1 MATETDAET
10 GDGSGRAFET
20 ARRRRLRKL
29 ARRLRHNTKAMVGLA
44 IIVVLVVLAVA
55 APLAISNEQANQ
67 INIQERFQPPSAEH
81 PFGTDNIGRNML
93 LRVLLGARISLYI
106 GLTAVAIAIAFGV
119 PFGAIA
125 GYLGGNVDD
134 LIMRGMDIIMSF
146 PPILVAMTI
155 TAVIGPTLTNAII
168 AIGVVYIPYF
178 ARVTRSEVVTVAQEE
193 FVEASQALGERDSY
207 ILFAEVLPNAA
218 APIIV
223 QASIS
228 ISFAIL
234 AAAGLSFLGL
244 GAQPPTPAWGLMIQ
258 QAKQYLVQAPWMAVF
273 PGLGIAFT
281 VLGFNLFGDGIRD
294 VLDPNASTEMGA
306 YDE

>member
-1 MATETDAET
+1 MATEQGTTESRFLEAPQRE
-10 GDGSGRAFET
+10 
-20 ARRRRLRKL
+20 RLAKL
-29 ARRLRHNTKAMVGLA
+29 ARQLRNNSKAMVGLA
-44 IIVVLVVLAVA
+44 IITLLVLTAIV
-55 APLAISNEQANQ
+55 APLVIPRDEANKL
-67 INIQERFQPPSAEH
+67 NIQDKFEGPSPEH
-81 PFGTDNIGRNML
+81 PFGTDNLGRNVF
-93 LRVLLGARISLYI
+93 LRVLLGAQISLYI
-106 GLTAVAIAIAFGV
+106 GLTSVAIAVGFGV
-119 PFGAIA
+119 PLGAMA
-125 GYLGGNVDD
+125 GYASGNMDD
-134 LIMRGMDIIMSF
+134 LIMRTMDIIMSF

-168 AIGVVYIPYF
+168 AIGIVYIPYF
-178 ARVTRSEVVTVAQEE
+178 ARITRSEVVTVAQEE
-193 FVEASQALGERDSY
+193 FVEASEALGERDSY

-258 QAKQYLVQAPWMAVF
+258 QAKQYLTQAPWMAIF
-273 PGLGIAFT
+273 PGLGIAMT

-294 VLDPNASTEMGA
+294 VLDPDASTEMGA
-306 YDE
+306 HDE

>member
-1 MATETDAET
+1 MATESGT
-10 GDGSGRAFET
+10 GRFLNQYQRERVSD
-20 ARRRRLRKL
+20 L
-29 ARRLRHNTKAMVGLA
+29 ARRIRHNSKAIVGLA
-44 IIVVLVVLAVA
+44 IIVVLVVLAVFS
-55 APLAISNEQANQ
+55 PMLISQESSEQMNVQ
-67 INIQERFQPPSAEH
+67 DRFASPSAEH
-81 PFGTDNIGRNML
+81 PFGTDNFGRDMFS
-93 LRVLLGARISLYI
+93 RVLLGVRISLYI
-106 GLTAVAIAIAFGV
+106 GLTSVTIATVVGV
-119 PFGAIA
+119 PLGGLA
-125 GYLGGNVDD
+125 GYAGGSLDD
-134 LIMRGMDIIMSF
+134 LIMRTMDVVMSF

-155 TAVIGPTLTNAII
+155 TAVIGPTLTNAVI
-168 AIGVVYIPYF
+168 AIGIVYIPYF
-178 ARVTRSEVVTVAQEE
+178 ARVTRSEVISVVQEE
-193 FVEASQALGERDSY
+193 FVEASKALGERDSY
-207 ILFAEVLPNAA
+207 VLFREVLPNAA

-244 GAQPPTPAWGLMIQ
+244 GAQPPTPAWGLMLQ

-273 PGLGIAFT
+273 PGLGIAVT

>member
-1 MATETDAET
+1 MATDVS
-10 GDGSGRAFET
+10 SGRVLDPAQRERLHDLG
-20 ARRRRLRKL
+20 RRV
-29 ARRLRHNTKAMVGLA
+29 RHNSKAVVGLA
-44 IIVVLVVLAVA
+44 IIVLLVLTAVVAPVA
-55 APLAISNEQANQ
+55 IPREQANQ
-67 INIQERFQPPSAEH
+67 VDIANRFQPPSAEH
-81 PFGTDNIGRNML
+81 PFGTDNIGRDMF
-93 LRVLLGARISLYI
+93 LRVLLGAQISLYI
-106 GLTAVAIAIAFGV
+106 GLVSVAIASAVGV
-119 PFGAIA
+119 PLGALA
-125 GYLGGNVDD
+125 GYTGGNLDD
-134 LIMRGMDIIMSF
+134 LIMRSMDIVMSF

-258 QAKQYLVQAPWMAVF
+258 QAKQYLVQAPWMAIF
-273 PGLGIAFT
+273 PGLGIATT